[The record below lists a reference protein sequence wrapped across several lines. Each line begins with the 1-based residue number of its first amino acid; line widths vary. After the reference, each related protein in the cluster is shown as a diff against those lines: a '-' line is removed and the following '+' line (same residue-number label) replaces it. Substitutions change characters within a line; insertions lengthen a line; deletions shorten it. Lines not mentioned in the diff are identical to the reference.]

1 MNLQLPAGFLQ
12 LLGALKHRAAQAERE
27 LEQRLLPGGE
37 DAALET
43 DFLPDFCRGE
53 LVFNV
58 AVVAELLALV
68 ITLVMPR
75 DFLTPSAGQDLLVI
89 SLFVQWVALGGT
101 ATLCYTRRLLNRLP
115 RLRAL
120 VAAFLLLLAVTFLVS
135 ELALWLLWG
144 MGKVS
149 SPHPEWYAN
158 FHVLTLTLSALVNGM
173 LLRLFLAKHAL
184 TRHIAAEAHA
194 KLLAL
199 QSRIRPHFVFNSLNI
214 IAALTRSAPEKAEAA
229 LEDIADLFRMMLS
242 QDDML
247 VPVRNEIDVTKKY
260 IALETLRLDNRL
272 RVEWDVGTFPRKAAI
287 PVLTLQP
294 LLENAIRHGI
304 ESLPEGGTVR
314 VRLQEM
320 NGRIH
325 IEVTNPRPAVRA
337 RTARDVPGQSL
348 ADIRQRLRAQ
358 YGDAALL
365 HTQEEIGRYT
375 VTVVLPLRGGDA

>member
-1 MNLQLPAGFLQ
+1 MNLQLPAGFSQ
-12 LLGALKHRAAQAERE
+12 LLGTLKHRATQAERE
-27 LEQRLLPGGE
+27 LEQRLLPGGG

-53 LVFNV
+53 VVFNV

-89 SLFVQWVALGGT
+89 SLFAQWVALGGT
-101 ATLCYTRRLLNRLP
+101 ATLCYARRILNRLP

-158 FHVLTLTLSALVNGM
+158 FHILTLTLSALVNGM

-214 IAALTRSAPEKAEAA
+214 IASLTRSAPEKAEAA

-294 LLENAIRHGI
+294 LIENAIRHGI

-325 IEVTNPRPAVRA
+325 IEVTNPRPAVA
-337 RTARDVPGQSL
+337 RVPPATCPVSRLKTSASDCAPSTATR
-348 ADIRQRLRAQ
+348 
-358 YGDAALL
+358 ALL

>member
-1 MNLQLPAGFLQ
+1 MNARRPAGFLR

-27 LEQRLLPGGE
+27 IEQRLLPGGE

-89 SLFVQWVALGGT
+89 SLFVQWVAFGGT
-101 ATLCYTRRLLNRLP
+101 ATLCYARRVLNRLP

-135 ELALWLLWG
+135 ELSLWLLWG

-158 FHVLTLTLSALVNGM
+158 FHILTLTLSALVNGL

-184 TRHIAAEAHA
+184 TRHIAAEARA
-194 KLLAL
+194 KLQAL

-247 VPVRNEIDVTKKY
+247 VPVRNEIDVAKKY

-325 IEVTNPRPAVRA
+325 IEVTNPRPAARA

>member
-1 MNLQLPAGFLQ
+1 MNLQLPAGFSQ
-12 LLGALKHRAAQAERE
+12 LLGALKHRATQAEHE
-27 LEQRLLPGGE
+27 LEQRLLPGGG

-53 LVFNV
+53 VVFNV

-89 SLFVQWVALGGT
+89 SLFAQWVALGGT
-101 ATLCYTRRLLNRLP
+101 ATLCYTRRILNRLP

-158 FHVLTLTLSALVNGM
+158 FHILTLTLSALVNGM

-214 IAALTRSAPEKAEAA
+214 IASLTRSAPEKAEAA

-247 VPVRNEIDVTKKY
+247 VPVRNEIDITKKY

-294 LLENAIRHGI
+294 LIENAIRHGI

-337 RTARDVPGQSL
+337 RPRATCPVSRSKTSASDCAPSTATRRCC
-348 ADIRQRLRAQ
+348 IRRKRLGAT
-358 YGDAALL
+358 L
-365 HTQEEIGRYT
+365 
-375 VTVVLPLRGGDA
+375 

>member
-1 MNLQLPAGFLQ
+1 MNARWPAGFSR
-12 LLGALKHRAAQAERE
+12 LLGAFKSRAAQVEHE

-37 DAALET
+37 DSAAET

-75 DFLTPSAGQDLLVI
+75 DFLTPSAGQDLLVV

-101 ATLCYTRRLLNRLP
+101 ATLCCARRTLNRLP

-120 VAAFLLLLAVTFLVS
+120 VAAFLLLLAVTFLVG
-135 ELALWLLWG
+135 ELSLWLLWG
-144 MGKVS
+144 MGKIS
-149 SPHPEWYAN
+149 TPHPEWYAS
-158 FHVLTLTLSALVNGM
+158 FHILTLTLSALVNGL

-184 TRHIAAEAHA
+184 TRHIAAEARA
-194 KLLAL
+194 KLQVL

-247 VPVRNEIDVTKKY
+247 VPVRNEIDITKKY

-294 LLENAIRHGI
+294 LIENAIRHGI
-304 ESLPEGGTVR
+304 ESLPDGGTVR
-314 VRLQEM
+314 VRLHEV

-325 IEVTNPRPAVRA
+325 IEVANPRPPVRA
-337 RTARDVPGQSL
+337 RTARDVPDQSL
-348 ADIRQRLRAQ
+348 EDIRQRLRAQ
-358 YGDAALL
+358 YGDAAVL

-375 VTVVLPLRGGDA
+375 VTVVLPIRGGDT